1 VGISNPFVED
11 DNSKTSLSFE
21 ETREEEVMANGDKLT
36 LGELQNSATSMTR
49 LVGRVDDNYMFRVD
63 QESPV
68 AGAGAIMTIGT
79 IFGFGS
85 ASISEPGGTGV
96 AGQGGKGLPGELGNV
111 GVAGSGGGPDD
122 NRGDGVWGVTN
133 SAGNAG
139 VFGFNLGLGPAVR
152 GYSAKVNP
160 SPGQRPSPTG
170 NGVGI
175 EGKAGGGKGVHGAA
189 SADGGIGIL
198 AEHTGTG
205 HGLAVK
211 GRAGF
216 SSCGS
221 STVAAGQASKSVNHS
236 AVTATSH
243 ITVTLNADPGAAQLL
258 WVERQAG
265 SFTVH
270 LTRAVQNSISFTYL
284 VVEPIP

>member
-1 VGISNPFVED
+1 
-11 DNSKTSLSFE
+11 
-21 ETREEEVMANGDKLT
+21 MANGDKLT
-36 LGELQNSATSMTR
+36 LGELRNSATLMTR

-63 QESPV
+63 QEGTGP
-68 AGAGAIMTIGT
+68 GAIMTIGT
-79 IFGFGS
+79 IFGFGIDS
-85 ASISEPGGTGV
+85 SPQRGGTGV
-96 AGQGGKGLPGELGNV
+96 AGQGGKGLPGQLGGV
-111 GVAGSGGGPDD
+111 GVTGSGGGPDD

-139 VFGFNLGLGPAVR
+139 VFGFNFGLGPAVR
-152 GYSAKVNP
+152 GYSARVP
-160 SPGQRPSPTG
+160 TAGQTVSPTG

-175 EGKAGGGKGVHGAA
+175 EGKTGGGKGVHGAA
-189 SADGGIGIL
+189 SADDGIGIL

-205 HGLAVK
+205 RGMAVK

-243 ITVTLNADPGAAQLL
+243 MTVTLNADPGAAQLL
-258 WVERQAG
+258 WIERQAG

-270 LTRAVQNSISFTYL
+270 LTRAAQNSIGFTYL
-284 VVEPIP
+284 VVEPFP